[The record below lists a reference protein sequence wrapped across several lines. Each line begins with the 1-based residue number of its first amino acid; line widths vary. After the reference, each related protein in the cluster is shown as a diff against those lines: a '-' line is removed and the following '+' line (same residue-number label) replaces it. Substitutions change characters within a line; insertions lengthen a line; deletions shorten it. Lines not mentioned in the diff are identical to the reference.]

1 MLRLLIFVLTTVA
14 VPALLSAQS
23 AAWSRRDPLDRTHQR
38 GELEKARPHT
48 IRPFDDP
55 SLRHHVLHVLLP
67 SLEDGRDT
75 SACAEIGVTIA

>member
-1 MLRLLIFVLTTVA
+1 MVSAVDVLETQMLDRW
-14 VPALLSAQS
+14 LSLAGR
-23 AAWSRRDPLDRTHQR
+23 ADALDRTHQR

-75 SACAEIGVTIA
+75 SACAETGVTIA